1 MALFQGLANN
11 LVSAIRGGNNNN
23 NNKPSSNSTS
33 TTTTS
38 TSSTAST
45 NTRPTPGRGNYGS
58 NSTTTNKTNSSS
70 STNRSDSAGAQAL
83 TQQIASNSSTKN
95 TTTNSSKTGN
105 SKIDSFVSNVK
116 ENISNSSNTPQTTV
130 TEAMRNNTSTSNNQS
145 GSTTSQKTQNQTSSN
160 VTNTIIGGSNVMSAI
175 IEDKP
180 AKTVTEAMRENVPK
194 VDYGAP
200 KQSDYTPVKSTAT
213 QKSTD
218 KPIYDVPIIG
228 DAVLTAESIIWNPDG
243 TLNKDG
249 GLFYSH
255 PGTLT
260 QKEKYDIYDGSGT
273 ERMTAG
279 ANTIVNLVGAA
290 VLPGAGGAVMKGGQI
305 WLRELGK
312 AAGTAATKEAAERG
326 LRESALIGLNRFGN
340 FATKPLVKT
349 NSGLVSA
356 ATTPAT
362 IPLNAASA
370 VVLADAGKD
379 VVEKTQQHGLG
390 IGALTAAGYGLSFGV
405 GGVTAHQAQKIVNK
419 VDDTVRTK
427 GLIEI
432 RQEPGLDTE
441 NVIYRPAFTS
451 EGLPLG
457 KGQTLATVEQSFKE
471 NRLIPMPYESTFRG
485 EGDNSLNKLY
495 HTVSA
500 KLPGKDDSIQVYHA
514 TPYDIPGDMIVKGSK
529 SEFPGLYGSP
539 RPLSYFSKVE
549 QWSNPHFSLMPFVT
563 EYKPAISPSFVHISM
578 PKDTKFTKNP
588 TKTAEPQLHVPLIK
602 EEYEAILPPGTQ
614 LKGMETRYA
623 INVNGRKL
631 PVREKEFD
639 GFVPQQ
645 QKTTKKRS
653 SDNSYEYHRKEKDS
667 SLAYAVAFHSE
678 PYTRSRKDSG
688 YEESILTKD
697 NGILPFDTSEEDG
710 GNYREAFKGL
720 LGGSLVLDSGGG
732 NSSAS
737 NPLKHGSLPS
747 PKKKGGFLAS
757 SIGEEYGVKTS
768 SIYRLEDEDDKDDD
782 KRKRASRRLKTDT
795 FFVSRGISDA
805 FDMVGSSLLPNV
817 KKKNVRAKVAS
828 EFYEF
833 GDKNTY
839 KMTVHNSK
847 YKSFPLPELKSKK
860 PRKTTHKRRSKK

>member
-1 MALFQGLANN
+1 MALFQGLANMAI
-11 LVSAIRGGNNNN
+11 SALRGGNNN

-33 TTTTS
+33 TTTS

-58 NSTTTNKTNSSS
+58 NSTTTTNKTSSSS

-83 TQQIASNSSTKN
+83 TQQITSNSSTS
-95 TTTNSSKTGN
+95 TTTSGSKGN
-105 SKIDSFVSNVK
+105 SKINSFVSAVK
-116 ENISNSSNTPQTTV
+116 ENVSNSSTTPKTTV
-130 TEAMRNNTSTSNNQS
+130 TEAMRDNSNKSEKQPS
-145 GSTTSQKTQNQTSSN
+145 STTSQKKQSQTSSS
-160 VTNTIIGGSNVMSAI
+160 VISTI

-180 AKTVTEAMRENVPK
+180 ARTVTEAMRENVPK
-194 VDYGAP
+194 VDYSAP

-213 QKSTD
+213 QKSTN

-228 DAVLTAESIIWNPDG
+228 DAILTAESIIWNPDG
-243 TLNKDG
+243 SLNKDG
-249 GLFYSH
+249 GLFYSA

-260 QKEKYDIYDGSGT
+260 QAEKYDIYDGSGT

-290 VLPGAGGAVMKGGQI
+290 VLPGAGGAALKGGQI
-305 WLRELGK
+305 GLRELGK
-312 AAGTAATKEAAERG
+312 AAGAAATKEAAERG
-326 LRESALIGLNRFGN
+326 LKDSALIGLNRFGN

-349 NSGLVSA
+349 NSGLVRA

-362 IPLNAASA
+362 IPLNAASG

-441 NVIYRPAFTS
+441 SVIYRPAFTS

-457 KGQTLATVEQSFKE
+457 KGQTVETVEQSFKE

-500 KLPGKDDSIQVYHA
+500 KLPGKDDSIEIWHA
-514 TPYDIPGDMIVKGSK
+514 TPHDIPGDMIVKGSK

-549 QWSNPHFSLMPFVT
+549 QWSNPHMSLMPFVT

-645 QKTTKKRS
+645 RKTTKKRG

-678 PYTRSRKDSG
+678 PYSRGRKDSG

-697 NGILPFDTSEEDG
+697 NGILPFDTVEEDG
-710 GNYREAFKGL
+710 GNYREAFTKGL
-720 LGGSLVLDSGGG
+720 FGGSLVLDSGGG
-732 NSSAS
+732 DYSAS
-737 NPLKHGSLPS
+737 NPLKHGSIPS

-768 SIYRLEDEDDKDDD
+768 SIYRLEDEDDKDEE
-782 KRKRASRRLKTDT
+782 KRKKQYRRLKTDT

>member
-1 MALFQGLANN
+1 MALFQGLANMAI
-11 LVSAIRGGNNNN
+11 SALRGGNNN

-33 TTTTS
+33 TTTS

-45 NTRPTPGRGNYGS
+45 NSRPTPGRGNYGS
-58 NSTTTNKTNSSS
+58 NSTTTTNKTSSSS

-83 TQQIASNSSTKN
+83 TQQIT
-95 TTTNSSKTGN
+95 SKTGN
-105 SKIDSFVSNVK
+105 SKLDNFVSTVK
-116 ENISNSSNTPQTTV
+116 ENISNSSNTQKTTV
-130 TEAMRNNTSTSNNQS
+130 TQAMRDNSNKSEKQPS
-145 GSTTSQKTQNQTSSN
+145 STTSQKKTQNQTSSS
-160 VTNTIIGGSNVMSAI
+160 VTNTIIGGSNVMSTI

-180 AKTVTEAMRENVPK
+180 SRTVTEAMRENVPK
-194 VDYGAP
+194 VDYSAP

-213 QKSTD
+213 QKSTN

-228 DAVLTAESIIWNPDG
+228 DAILTAESIIWNPDG
-243 TLNKDG
+243 SLNKDG

-260 QKEKYDIYDGSGT
+260 QAEKYDIYDGSGT

-305 WLRELGK
+305 GLRELGK
-312 AAGTAATKEAAERG
+312 AAGAAATKEAAERG
-326 LRESALIGLNRFGN
+326 LKGSALIGLNRFGN
-340 FATKPLVKT
+340 FATKPLLET
-349 NSGLVSA
+349 NSALVRA

-362 IPLNAASA
+362 IPLNAASG

-405 GGVTAHQAQKIVNK
+405 GGITAHQAQKIVNK
-419 VDDTVRTK
+419 VDDSVRTK

-441 NVIYRPAFTS
+441 SVIYRPAFTS

-457 KGQTLATVEQSFKE
+457 KGQTLETVEQSFKE
-471 NRLIPMPYESTFRG
+471 NRLIPQPYESTFRG
-485 EGDNSLNKLY
+485 EGDNALNELY

-500 KLPGKDDSIQVYHA
+500 KLPGKDDSIQVWHA
-514 TPYDIPGDMIVKGSK
+514 TPFDIQGDMIIKGSK
-529 SEFPGLYGSP
+529 SEFDGLYGSP

-563 EYKPAISPSFVHISM
+563 EYKPATSPSFVHISM

-588 TKTAEPQLHVPLIK
+588 TKTAEPQLHVPLVK

-614 LKGMETRYA
+614 LKAMETRYA

-639 GFVPQQ
+639 GFVAQQ
-645 QKTTKKRS
+645 RKTTKKRG

-678 PYTRSRKDSG
+678 PYSRGRKDSG

-737 NPLKHGSLPS
+737 NPLKHGSIPS

-768 SIYRLEDEDDKDDD
+768 SIYRLEDEDDKDED

>member
-1 MALFQGLANN
+1 MALFQGLANMAI
-11 LVSAIRGGNNNN
+11 SALRGGNKTN
-23 NNKPSSNSTS
+23 SSSSTK

-58 NSTTTNKTNSSS
+58 NSTTTNKTSSSS

-83 TQQIASNSSTKN
+83 TQQITSNSSTKN

-105 SKIDSFVSNVK
+105 SKIDSFVSAVK
-116 ENISNSSNTPQTTV
+116 ENVSNSSTTPKTTV
-130 TEAMRNNTSTSNNQS
+130 TEAMRDNSNKSEKQS
-145 GSTTSQKTQNQTSSN
+145 SATTSKKTQNQTSSS
-160 VTNTIIGGSNVMSAI
+160 VISTI

-180 AKTVTEAMRENVPK
+180 ARTVTEAMRENVPK
-194 VDYGAP
+194 VDYSAP

-228 DAVLTAESIIWNPDG
+228 DAILTAESIIWNPDG
-243 TLNKDG
+243 SLNKDG

-260 QKEKYDIYDGSGT
+260 QAEKYDIYDGSGT

-305 WLRELGK
+305 GLRELGK
-312 AAGTAATKEAAERG
+312 AAGAAATKEAAERG
-326 LRESALIGLNRFGN
+326 LKGSALIGLNRFGN
-340 FATKPLVKT
+340 FATKPLLET
-349 NSGLVSA
+349 NSALVRA

-362 IPLNAASA
+362 IPLNTASG

-419 VDDTVRTK
+419 IDDTVRTK

-441 NVIYRPAFTS
+441 SVIYRPAFTS

-457 KGQTLATVEQSFKE
+457 KGQTLETVEQSFRE

-485 EGDNSLNKLY
+485 EGDNTLNELY

-514 TPYDIPGDMIVKGSK
+514 TPYDIQGDMIVKGSK
-529 SEFPGLYGSP
+529 SEFDGLYGSP

-549 QWSNPHFSLMPFVT
+549 QWSNPHFSLMPFVAQ
-563 EYKPAISPSFVHISM
+563 YKPAVSPSFVHISM
-578 PKDTKFTKNP
+578 PKDTQFTKNP
-588 TKTAEPQLHVPLIK
+588 TKTDKPQLHAPLIK

-639 GFVPQQ
+639 GFVPPQR
-645 QKTTKKRS
+645 KTTKKRS

-667 SLAYAVAFHSE
+667 SMAYAVAFHSE
-678 PYTRSRKDSG
+678 PYSRGRKDSG

-710 GNYREAFKGL
+710 GNYREAFTNGL

-732 NSSAS
+732 DYSAS
-737 NPLKHGSLPS
+737 NPLKNGSIPS

-768 SIYRLEDEDDKDDD
+768 SIYRLEDEDDKDAD
-782 KRKRASRRLKTDT
+782 KRKKQYRRLKTDT

-805 FDMVGSSLLPNV
+805 FDMVGSSLLPKV

>member
-11 LVSAIRGGNNNN
+11 LISAIRGGNN

-33 TTTTS
+33 TTTS

-45 NTRPTPGRGNYGS
+45 NTRPTPGKGNYGS
-58 NSTTTNKTNSSS
+58 NSTTTNKTSSSS

-83 TQQIASNSSTKN
+83 TQQITSNSSTKN

-105 SKIDSFVSNVK
+105 SKIDSFVSAVK
-116 ENISNSSNTPQTTV
+116 ENVSSSSTTPKTTV
-130 TEAMRNNTSTSNNQS
+130 TEAMRDNSNKSEKQPS
-145 GSTTSQKTQNQTSSN
+145 STTSQKTQNQTSSS
-160 VTNTIIGGSNVMSAI
+160 VISTI

-180 AKTVTEAMRENVPK
+180 ARTVTEAMRENVPK
-194 VDYGAP
+194 VDYSAP

-213 QKSTD
+213 QKSTN

-228 DAVLTAESIIWNPDG
+228 DAILTAESIIWNPDG
-243 TLNKDG
+243 SLNKDG
-249 GLFYSH
+249 GLFYSA

-260 QKEKYDIYDGSGT
+260 QAEKYDIYDGSGT

-305 WLRELGK
+305 GLRELGK
-312 AAGTAATKEAAERG
+312 AAGAAATKEAAERG
-326 LRESALIGLNRFGN
+326 LKDSALIGLNRFGN
-340 FATKPLVKT
+340 FATKPLVET
-349 NSGLVSA
+349 NSALVRG

-362 IPLNAASA
+362 IPLNAASG

-441 NVIYRPAFTS
+441 SVIYRPSFTS

-457 KGQTLATVEQSFKE
+457 KGQTVETVEQSFKE

-485 EGDNSLNKLY
+485 EGDNTLNELY

-514 TPYDIPGDMIVKGSK
+514 TPYDIEGDMTIKGSK
-529 SEFPGLYGSP
+529 SEFPGLYVSP

-549 QWSNPHFSLMPFVT
+549 QWSNPHMSLMPFVT

-614 LKGMETRYA
+614 LKAMETRYV

-645 QKTTKKRS
+645 RKTTKKRG

-710 GNYREAFKGL
+710 GNYREAFTKGL
-720 LGGSLVLDSGGG
+720 FGGSLVLDSGGG
-732 NSSAS
+732 DYSAS
-737 NPLKHGSLPS
+737 DSLKHGSIPS

-768 SIYRLEDEDDKDDD
+768 SIYRLEDEDDKDED
-782 KRKRASRRLKTDT
+782 KRKKQSRRLKTDT